1 VGCPV
6 QHTSRGGAGKQ
17 AGPQTPRPSG
27 RRFRAW
33 LEQLGLG
40 EGRWGAGGVP
50 GWMKPPK
57 PFPPR
62 KLSVLPGYKRQ
73 GYQADQECGGGKYT
87 GEWKDGQSGRRA
99 ARTHRPRMHACML
112 SSRVRAEA

>member
-1 VGCPV
+1 MPKKL
-6 QHTSRGGAGKQ
+6 RADDEEGADSEEELPKDQ
-17 AGPQTPRPSG
+17 DSSQKID
-27 RRFRAW
+27 
-33 LEQLGLG
+33 EQ
-40 EGRWGAGGVP
+40 GVP